1 MPESAVPGVRTPDAL
16 VDGKG
21 VEFKSLDPGATS
33 ATVRNQVNES
43 IRGMGQ
49 ARDVIVDARGSGLN
63 VAEAERGLSG
73 WVASRV
79 AKLTVCG
86 IIGDGYDIRASY

>member
-1 MPESAVPGVRTPDAL
+1 VPESAVPGVRTPDAL

-63 VAEAERGLSG
+63 VAEAERGLS
-73 WVASRV
+73 RV
-79 AKLTVCG
+79 GG
-86 IIGDGYDIRASY
+86 IARGKIDSVRDYRRWL

>member
-1 MPESAVPGVRTPDAL
+1 MKPYGDYAQL
-16 VDGKG
+16 L
-21 VEFKSLDPGATS
+21 KSPCLDPGATS

-63 VAEAERGLSG
+63 VAEAERGLS
-73 WVASRV
+73 RV
-79 AKLTVCG
+79 GGTARGKIDSVR
-86 IIGDGYDIRASY
+86 IIGDGYDIRTSY